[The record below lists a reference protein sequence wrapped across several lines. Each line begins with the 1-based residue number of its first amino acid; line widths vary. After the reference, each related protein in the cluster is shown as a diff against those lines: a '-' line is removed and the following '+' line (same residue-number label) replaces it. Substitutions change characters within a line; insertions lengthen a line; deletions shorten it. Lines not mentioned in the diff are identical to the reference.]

1 MLAEEGI
8 FFGFDHPEVDP
19 ASVHS
24 REVMVLSDVAE
35 KVPPIVGGDR
45 LPLRESIDGDAL
57 RAGDAHVSAF
67 HSRRVVAATQVLLR
81 DYDFVH
87 PRHEQR
93 SLTEPLRRSAS
104 PDLGGRL
111 PDQFS
116 TYEHKMQYEEPDLLP
131 RDAARHLEQ
140 LRASST
146 LYEAESRCVRL
157 RPGRAFT
164 LTDSDSPRLDG
175 RYAVTRVDHE
185 GRAPEL
191 AAESK
196 SGIYRNRF
204 ACVRGCGT

>member
-1 MLAEEGI
+1 MGSVASAGALPPEQQAVPSAELSAKSLASATVLAPGQGAFSAEQLRTL
-8 FFGFDHPEVDP
+8 EVQ
-19 ASVHS
+19 
-24 REVMVLSDVAE
+24 LQ
-35 KVPPIVGGDR
+35 
-45 LPLRESIDGDAL
+45 
-57 RAGDAHVSAF
+57 
-67 HSRRVVAATQVLLR
+67 SRRV
-81 DYDFVH
+81 F
-87 PRHEQR
+87 
-93 SLTEPLRRSAS
+93 
-104 PDLGGRL
+104 
-111 PDQFS
+111 
-116 TYEHKMQYEEPDLLP
+116 
-131 RDAARHLEQ
+131 RHLTLGNMPRRERDGWLLSDDGRELTLVCEQ
-140 LRASST
+140 ADPGFVA